1 MMFGKSKKQPPIRS
15 LIGAGTTVI
24 GEIRFA
30 EGLRIDGEIRGDVLA
45 EEGTSSLLVISENA
59 RIHGKVIAS
68 HVIING
74 QILGPVDSSELL
86 ELQSKARVIGNVS
99 YQALEMHQGATINGE
114 LRPLSPPTIDDTPI
128 TRAKNSKDTK
138 DLKDVKDPIP
148 AK

>member
-1 MMFGKSKKQPPIRS
+1 MMFSKSKKQPPIRS
-15 LIGAGTTVI
+15 LIGEGTTVL

-45 EEGTSSLLVISENA
+45 EEGTSSLLVISEKA

-86 ELQSKARVIGNVS
+86 ELQSKARVVGNVRYLS
-99 YQALEMHQGATINGE
+99 LEMHQGATINGE
-114 LRPLSPPTIDDTPI
+114 LHPVSPPPIDDSPI
-128 TRAKNSKDTK
+128 ARAAPIKDKDTPK
-138 DLKDVKDPIP
+138 DKADSK
-148 AK
+148 